1 MLNFCFTYC
10 LPRQHQLVDGL
21 LENSDNE
28 GIEDDVVL
36 ALDEEDM
43 LHATQTHIKGSR
55 SKKKGSHELEE
66 SEEDEVVTTKLHEMT
81 KHMFKLSGSIWLR
94 AARNP
99 VDQTCQ
105 ARESLN
111 PEPAIDHALAKKSAQ
126 ASSNKHS
133 SQTRKVM
140 GMLGAPVGEPSVQEV
155 RPRLTAAQ
163 LREWL
168 HSDHVQQGTNAQQH
182 QFLALVVERLL
193 TEHRLIPPNER
204 ALGSDEPLLHLLHGP
219 PGTGKS
225 HCLVFLRELFDSV
238 LGFRQGID
246 YEVVSYQSVNAVALG
261 GTTIH
266 SACGFNAD
274 EYQAKEAAAVAATTA
289 KRISFWRWLFIDE
302 ISMVGARLF
311 ARMDHRIRAVKHDA
325 DQFKLDKNGQT
336 RHWAAVRY
344 K

>member
-163 LREWL
+163 L
-168 HSDHVQQGTNAQQH
+168 T
-182 QFLALVVERLL
+182 
-193 TEHRLIPPNER
+193 HRYRPYWMRN
-204 ALGSDEPLLHLLHGP
+204 LG
-219 PGTGKS
+219 
-225 HCLVFLRELFDSV
+225 
-238 LGFRQGID
+238 
-246 YEVVSYQSVNAVALG
+246 Y
-261 GTTIH
+261 
-266 SACGFNAD
+266 
-274 EYQAKEAAAVAATTA
+274 
-289 KRISFWRWLFIDE
+289 
-302 ISMVGARLF
+302 
-311 ARMDHRIRAVKHDA
+311 
-325 DQFKLDKNGQT
+325 
-336 RHWAAVRY
+336 
-344 K
+344 